1 MMGGD
6 IFDFKQKHEVTD
18 GINYEDAGREVLW
31 AEEIARAGA
40 LHHKGVWC
48 VDGQEGPGWPQW
60 GREAWRGR

>member
-18 GINYEDAGREVLW
+18 GINHEDAEGEVLW
-31 AEEIARAGA
+31 AEEIARAEA

-48 VDGQEGPGWPQW
+48 VGWTGRARMTAAGQRGMEG
-60 GREAWRGR
+60 